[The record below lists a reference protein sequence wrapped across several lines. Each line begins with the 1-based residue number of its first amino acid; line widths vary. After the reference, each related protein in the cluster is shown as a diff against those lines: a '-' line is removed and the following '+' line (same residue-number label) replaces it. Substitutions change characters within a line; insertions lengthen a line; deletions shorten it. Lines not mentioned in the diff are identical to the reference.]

1 MDKTY
6 NRRDFLRH
14 SGTIGAGLALA
25 NLGSSVSARAEQNP
39 AMKSSDGKTLKIGF
53 VGIGARGS
61 NLFHIL
67 LGLEGLE
74 IRALCDIRE
83 DRVERAHRWVVDAGQ
98 PEPSGYTKGD
108 TDFKRMCET
117 EDLDLVI
124 TATPW
129 QWHVPVCVA
138 AMEAGKHAATEVPA
152 AVTLDECWQL
162 VEASEKYNRY
172 CMMLENYCY
181 FRKTMTILNM
191 IRQGVFGELLHCE
204 GRTQEDWIREHWHLF
219 NSDGTIGWTGE
230 HLATRN
236 GNTYPTHGFGP
247 LGIWANINRGDRL
260 DHLVSLSSKA
270 RALKLYAEAS
280 FDKDHA
286 LAKRTYNQGDANITL
301 LRSANGVSFTL
312 YYGALSPQP
321 WSPEHKVQGTL
332 GVCIGDMFDY
342 GTQDDR
348 WIQAKVY
355 EKAREAQLRGRWD
368 AYWEYTEKYD
378 HPLWKALGPVAN
390 KYRSRD
396 WSGAY
401 DYLMLYQLVNALR
414 RNEAPPMDVY
424 DAATWSA
431 ISELSERSVA
441 NKSSLQE
448 FPDFTKGKWK
458 TNAPTDLSQV
468 WNV

>member
-6 NRRDFLRH
+6 SRRDFLRH
-14 SGTIGAGLALA
+14 SSTVGAGLALA
-25 NLGSSVSARAEQNP
+25 NLGNAVSAREKEDS
-39 AMKSSDGKTLKIGF
+39 AMKSPNGKTLKIGF

-61 NLFHIL
+61 NLFQIL
-67 LGLEGLE
+67 LELEGVE

-83 DRVERAHRWVVDAGQ
+83 DRVTRARRWVTEAGQ

-108 TDFKRMCET
+108 TDFKRMCEN

-129 QWHVPVCVA
+129 RWHVPVCVA
-138 AMEAGKHAATEVPA
+138 AMEAGKHTATEVPA

-162 VEASEKYNRY
+162 VETSEKYNKY

-181 FRKTMTILNM
+181 FRKTMAILNM
-191 IRQGVFGELLHCE
+191 IRKGMFGELLHCE
-204 GRTQEDWIREHWHLF
+204 GRTQENWIRENWHLF
-219 NSDGTIGWTGE
+219 NSDGTMGWTGE
-230 HLATRN
+230 HLAKRN
-236 GNTYPTHGFGP
+236 GNPYPTHGFGP

-260 DHLVSLSSKA
+260 DHLVSMSSKA
-270 RALKLYAEAS
+270 RALKLHAEDS
-280 FDKDHA
+280 FGKDHA
-286 LAKRTYNQGDANITL
+286 LARRTYNQGDANITL
-301 LRSANGVSFTL
+301 LRSVNGVSFTL
-312 YYGALSPQP
+312 YFGGQSPQP

-332 GVCIGDMFDY
+332 GTCIGDMFDY
-342 GTQDDR
+342 SARDAN

-355 EKAREAQLRGRWD
+355 EKAKERDTHGRWSN
-368 AYWEYTEKYD
+368 YWDYAQTYD
-378 HPLWKALGPVAN
+378 NPLWKALGGEAN
-390 KYRSRD
+390 KHRAKD

-401 DYLMLYQLVNALR
+401 DYLMLYQLVNTLR

-441 NKSSLQE
+441 QKSSLQK

-468 WNV
+468 